1 MRNIAKLV
9 SQLFLAGIL
18 LAHKNAEYSFV
29 QLHLYFFNYS
39 LLDQHWTSTTNLKL
53 QVKLSVAKCIPS

>member
-39 LLDQHWTSTTNLKL
+39 LLDQH
-53 QVKLSVAKCIPS
+53 